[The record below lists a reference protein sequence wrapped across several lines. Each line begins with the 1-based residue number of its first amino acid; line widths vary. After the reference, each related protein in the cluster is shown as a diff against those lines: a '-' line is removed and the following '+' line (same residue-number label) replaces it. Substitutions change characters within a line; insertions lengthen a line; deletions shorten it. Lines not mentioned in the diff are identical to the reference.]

1 MNDDIK
7 NEEKTNQQIENFLPD
22 ALRCIMASY
31 ENFIKFGNSQE
42 ALNESV
48 EDIKNFIEF
57 HKACKVALTNIEILL
72 KFYKLVEKKE
82 NTSDYIEQIKS
93 EVKSAEK
100 RISEDLNKIP
110 HK

>member
-1 MNDDIK
+1 MDDDIK
-7 NEEKTNQQIENFLPD
+7 NEEKANQQIEDFLPD

-42 ALNESV
+42 ALNENV
-48 EDIKNFIEF
+48 EDVKNFIEF

-82 NTSDYIEQIKS
+82 NTSDYLEQIKS
-93 EVKSAEK
+93 EVKAAEK
-100 RISEDLNKIP
+100 RISDDLNKIP
-110 HK
+110 LK